1 MQPWM
6 RSNVAKVKRQGAAPS
21 PADGWYIAGKGA
33 TLVSGAKAPR
43 SFGPFP
49 TEKAAAKYGRMIFPL
64 GYKTFYRDAASRLRK
79 SLHRGGPRLPI
90 ANVGAIEW
98 CNGHHVKIVTQ

>member
-21 PADGWYIAGKGA
+21 PADGWYVAGKGA

-49 TEKAAAKYGRMIFPL
+49 TEKAAVKYGRMIFPL
-64 GYKTFYRDAASRLRK
+64 GHKTFY
-79 SLHRGGPRLPI
+79 RGGPRLPI
-90 ANVGAIEW
+90 ANVGAI
-98 CNGHHVKIVTQ
+98 VKLVTQQGNTTGD